1 MRGEDTGATGV
12 PNPTVTRRLPDEGPR
27 RRKQDG
33 SLDARRMAL
42 ADLMRS
48 PALGKGD
55 IRRAV
60 RQITETAA
68 RLIDVERTSVWRLV
82 DGGSA
87 LECTDLYERS
97 PGRHSAGLRI
107 QAADA
112 PRYFAALQ
120 LERAIRAHDA
130 RTDKRTSEFRAAYLD
145 PLGITAMLDA
155 PVMLRGKMVGV
166 VCHEH
171 IGSPRRWR
179 PSEELLAGTF
189 ADFVALVM
197 EAASWNDAQQALREE
212 RDALERKV
220 EERTRALSES
230 ESSLRA
236 LIDFSPVA
244 MVLTSAADQRVLLV
258 NRRAAA
264 LLEMTIDT
272 IEGQSVPDYWVSV
285 RDKTRFLE
293 HLRRRGRVDDMETEL
308 RSQSGRVFWAR
319 VSAQRLRFAGED
331 ALLGALVDITDQ
343 RRAQD
348 RLRELA
354 TRDSLT
360 DVYNRRHL
368 EEIARKELA
377 RSERNGR
384 PLTMAMLDVDHFK
397 QINDTYGHQVGD
409 EVLCEIARRFA
420 KSIRASDILGRYG
433 GEEFVVIFPE
443 TNLEEARV
451 VSERLLTAV
460 AGQPIA
466 AGRGAISVTVSI
478 GLTTFVSGQDMER
491 VIERADAA
499 LYVAKANGRNQ
510 VRVGDADVPGR
521 TPTPVLVDRRSGSH
535 RPS

>member
-1 MRGEDTGATGV
+1 M
-12 PNPTVTRRLPDEGPR
+12 PNPTVTRRMPDDGPR
-27 RRKQDG
+27 RRKHDG

-87 LECTDLYERS
+87 LECIDLYERS

-107 QAADA
+107 RAADA

-130 RTDKRTSEFRAAYLD
+130 RTDKRTSEFRAAYLE

-171 IGSPRRWR
+171 IGSPRRRR

-197 EAASWNDAQQALREE
+197 EAASWNDAQQALRED

-244 MVLTSAADQRVLLV
+244 MILTSAADQRVLLV

-264 LLEMTIDT
+264 LLEMTIET
-272 IEGQSVPDYWVSV
+272 IEGQSAPDYWVSS
-285 RDKTRFLE
+285 RDKSRFLE

-308 RSQSGRVFWAR
+308 RTQRGRVFWAR

-360 DVYNRRHL
+360 DVYNRRHV

-397 QINDTYGHQVGD
+397 RINDTYGHQVGD
-409 EVLCEIARRFA
+409 EVLCEIARRFE

-451 VSERLLTAV
+451 VSERLLAAV
-460 AGQPIA
+460 AAQPIA

-510 VRVGDADVPGR
+510 VRIGDADVPGR